1 MPTQSQAKILR
12 VLQDGEFDRLGSNQT
27 QKVDVRIIAATNK
40 TLEQLIKEGKFR
52 ADLYYRLKIITI
64 DIPPLRERKED
75 IGELVEHFLQQRT
88 PDKGL
93 ITEQAMEK
101 LENYPWPGNIREL
114 ENTIQRALILSQ
126 GKVITDANIV
136 FDTESSFISSD
147 IEAVELH
154 LERHLE
160 ALFKHIAEN
169 SGQNIYPNIFDR
181 IEKFLIKRA
190 MQETDNNQVQAAK
203 LLGISRNT
211 LRHRIRKYEI
221 D

>member
-1 MPTQSQAKILR
+1 M
-12 VLQDGEFDRLGSNQT
+12 
-27 QKVDVRIIAATNK
+27 
-40 TLEQLIKEGKFR
+40 
-52 ADLYYRLKIITI
+52 
-64 DIPPLRERKED
+64 
-75 IGELVEHFLQQRT
+75 VEHFLKQRT

-114 ENTIQRALILSQ
+114 ENTIQRALILSK

-147 IEAVELH
+147 IEEVELQ
-154 LERHLE
+154 LERQLE